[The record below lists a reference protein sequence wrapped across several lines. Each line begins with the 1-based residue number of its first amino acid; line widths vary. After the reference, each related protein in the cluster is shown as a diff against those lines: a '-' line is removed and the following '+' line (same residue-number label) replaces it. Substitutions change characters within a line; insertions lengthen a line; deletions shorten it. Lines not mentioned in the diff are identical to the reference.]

1 MSAPT
6 VSVPATG
13 NFSVLLDPGKVI
25 REVLA
30 ISGASQGFVQCYG
43 QALLALLPGDKF
55 TAANVQR
62 LSDPPVANAQD
73 PDVLAFQAYCAA
85 LSRGDRLIT
94 TWKGIMAGNKDFYAT
109 PPDFERGGGGDHPS
123 PGPGGGGVPNTPA
136 GLVGGLAAM
145 ATSNLPGLLTEIQ
158 KPQYA
163 TLISSLKA
171 FLGGGSN
178 VPLPGG
184 GQPSPV

>member
-1 MSAPT
+1 MTPT

-13 NFSVLLDPGKVI
+13 NFGPSGDAGKVI
-25 REVLA
+25 REVLT

-43 QALLALLPGDKF
+43 MALIALLPGDKF

-73 PDVLAFQAYCAA
+73 PDVLAFQAFCAA

-94 TWKGIMAGNKDFYAT
+94 TWKGLMAGNKDFYAT
-109 PPDFERGGGGDHPS
+109 PPDFERGGGDHL
-123 PGPGGGGVPNTPA
+123 PGPASGGGVPNTPA
-136 GLVGGLAAM
+136 GLLGALMAM
-145 ATSNLPGLLTEIQ
+145 GVANPTALMAEIQ

-163 TLISSLKA
+163 PMLSAIKSFT
-171 FLGGGSN
+171 GGAT
-178 VPLPGG
+178 PGG
-184 GQPSPV
+184 AIPPPV

>member
-1 MSAPT
+1 MSTPT

-13 NFSVLLDPGKVI
+13 NFGAPADAGKAI

-43 QALLALLPGDKF
+43 QALLTLLSGDKF

-62 LSDPPVANAQD
+62 LSDPPAANAQD
-73 PDVLAFQAYCAA
+73 SDVLAFQAFCAA

-123 PGPGGGGVPNTPA
+123 PGPSGIPNTPA
-136 GLVGGLAAM
+136 GLVGALAAM
-145 ATSNLPGLLTEIQ
+145 ATTNLPGLLTEVQ

-163 TLISSLKA
+163 TLVSALKA
-171 FLGGGSN
+171 FMGGGSTV
-178 VPLPGG
+178 VPPGG
-184 GQPSPV
+184 GQLSPV